1 MMNIRQFGLASSIF
15 MGIFLTHTAQAN
27 DNNIEV
33 TPIQQ
38 VTSQELAAIYVISE
52 VCPSLVSDQ
61 KKFNSGFEQL
71 TQEYL
76 PNEKKPVEALSKMVK
91 TSDFKAILEEARSDA
106 KNAGTE
112 KNKAICEELV
122 TYHK

>member
-1 MMNIRQFGLASSIF
+1 MMNFRKFGLASSIF
-15 MGIFLTHTAQAN
+15 MGIFFTHTVQAN

-33 TPIQQ
+33 TPMQQ
-38 VTSQELAAIYVISE
+38 VTPQELAAIYVISE

-71 TQEYL
+71 IQEYL
-76 PNEKKPVEALSKMVK
+76 PNEKEPVEALNKMAK
-91 TSDFKAILEEARSDA
+91 TSDFKAILEEARADA

-112 KNKAICEELV
+112 KNQAICEELV